1 MVHACVTKLQS
12 YLLYIFTSLTT
23 GLCGTCVTI
32 VHCMLCGSMFSA
44 QLVYSAGV
52 DQAENEVKMM
62 KAVVFLLSSPAHRLS
77 VQPLLW

>member
-1 MVHACVTKLQS
+1 
-12 YLLYIFTSLTT
+12 
-23 GLCGTCVTI
+23 
-32 VHCMLCGSMFSA
+32 MLCGSMFSA
-44 QLVYSAGV
+44 QLVYSAGL